1 MIFQE
6 LKKVFRP
13 KYCLIA
19 LAILMV
25 LCARVPRQQAAAVK
39 YARTDAYP
47 ERFFI
52 YDGYSVD
59 ILFQDFLLQTYGKTV
74 MSDAVPDLEQRREAL
89 LTQIQASAY
98 QDPVLQRCG
107 TFFDRE
113 TAQFCGTNPDQ
124 SLSEEDQI
132 YLFSC
137 INGQLRLDGTDYPVG
152 FLSAMDSVL
161 EQLRQNGSYQV
172 LGSDLLSLLRRNLGI
187 VTAFS
192 LAGLALVIPYGVSE
206 ARSGMV
212 RLAYTTKRGRR
223 SYTDKLLTIF
233 VTGVGIT
240 FLGVL
245 LAILLFSGLGV
256 RRFWDCRILDAMA
269 ALKEQAVPSYAGMT
283 FLGYYAFQLLSLF
296 LVNSAAVL
304 LAGLISLHLRNP
316 VSALACCL
324 PLPAG
329 MWYYRLRYV
338 DILLDQGG
346 TALPATESL
355 FVSLFAVLAAL
366 LVTAAARCIQDRKE
380 F

>member
-1 MIFQE
+1 M
-6 LKKVFRP
+6 
-13 KYCLIA
+13 
-19 LAILMV
+19 
-25 LCARVPRQQAAAVK
+25 K

-59 ILFQDFLLQTYGKTV
+59 ILFQDFLLQTYGKAV
-74 MSDAVPDLEQRREAL
+74 MSDAIPDLEQRREAL
-89 LTQIQASAY
+89 LTQIQASAD

-113 TAQFCGTNPDQ
+113 TAQFCGTNPGQ

-206 ARSGMV
+206 DRSGMV

-269 ALKEQAVPSYAGMT
+269 ALKEQAVPSDTGMT

-296 LVNSAAVL
+296 LLNTAAIL
-304 LAGLISLHLRNP
+304 LAGMISLHLRNP

>member
-74 MSDAVPDLEQRREAL
+74 MSDVVPDLEQRREAL
-89 LTQIQASAY
+89 LTQIQASAD

-113 TAQFCGTNPDQ
+113 TAQFCGKNPDQ

-269 ALKEQAVPSYAGMT
+269 ALRTGCPVLRRNDLSGILRFSASVPFPGEFCRRSAGW
-283 FLGYYAFQLLSLF
+283 AD
-296 LVNSAAVL
+296 
-304 LAGLISLHLRNP
+304 
-316 VSALACCL
+316 
-324 PLPAG
+324 LPAPAESRVRTG
-329 MWYYRLRYV
+329 L
-338 DILLDQGG
+338 
-346 TALPATESL
+346 LPAASGRN
-355 FVSLFAVLAAL
+355 VVLPPAICGYSAGPGRHCPPGDGI
-366 LVTAAARCIQDRKE
+366 LVCFPVRCSCSIARYGRSTLHSG
-380 F
+380 

>member
-1 MIFQE
+1 M
-6 LKKVFRP
+6 
-13 KYCLIA
+13 
-19 LAILMV
+19 
-25 LCARVPRQQAAAVK
+25 
-39 YARTDAYP
+39 
-47 ERFFI
+47 
-52 YDGYSVD
+52 
-59 ILFQDFLLQTYGKTV
+59 
-74 MSDAVPDLEQRREAL
+74 
-89 LTQIQASAY
+89 
-98 QDPVLQRCG
+98 
-107 TFFDRE
+107 
-113 TAQFCGTNPDQ
+113 
-124 SLSEEDQI
+124 
-132 YLFSC
+132 
-137 INGQLRLDGTDYPVG
+137 
-152 FLSAMDSVL
+152 
-161 EQLRQNGSYQV
+161 
-172 LGSDLLSLLRRNLGI
+172 
-187 VTAFS
+187 
-192 LAGLALVIPYGVSE
+192 
-206 ARSGMV
+206 

-304 LAGLISLHLRNP
+304 VRNP

-346 TALPATESL
+346 TALPATEPL

-366 LVTAAARCIQDRKE
+366 LVTAAARCIQDRKD